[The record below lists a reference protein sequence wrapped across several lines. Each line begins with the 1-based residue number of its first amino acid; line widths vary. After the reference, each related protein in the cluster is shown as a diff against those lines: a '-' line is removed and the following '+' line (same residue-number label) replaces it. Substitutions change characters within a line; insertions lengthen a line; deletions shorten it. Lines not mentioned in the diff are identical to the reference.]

1 MMASDAHCCAQ
12 AQHGSAPDIAGQDQ
26 ANPVSMILSVAML
39 IDWLGQKRG
48 LASCERAAA
57 AMSAAVDRVLEDPQ
71 SRTADLGGPLGCM
84 AFGER
89 TAAALA
95 TG

>member
-1 MMASDAHCCAQ
+1 
-12 AQHGSAPDIAGQDQ
+12 
-26 ANPVSMILSVAML
+26 
-39 IDWLGQKRG
+39 
-48 LASCERAAA
+48 
-57 AMSAAVDRVLEDPQ
+57 MSAAVDRVLEDPQ